1 MVDFNTLKG
10 VDGYRAAFPTVF
22 DGMSDTDA
30 KKVVSAVHSGVLE
43 GWEPS
48 AQSVQDVADRILS
61 PGPTMM
67 SRDELLAWV
76 ADLESAK
83 SA

>member
-10 VDGYRAAFPTVF
+10 VDGYRAAFPAIF

-30 KKVVSAVHSGVLE
+30 KRIVRATHSSVLE
-43 GWEPS
+43 GWEPTTADMQSLAADVLRPGRSSMS
-48 AQSVQDVADRILS
+48 AQEIAD
-61 PGPTMM
+61 M
-67 SRDELLAWV
+67 V
-76 ADLESAK
+76 ADLTAAK